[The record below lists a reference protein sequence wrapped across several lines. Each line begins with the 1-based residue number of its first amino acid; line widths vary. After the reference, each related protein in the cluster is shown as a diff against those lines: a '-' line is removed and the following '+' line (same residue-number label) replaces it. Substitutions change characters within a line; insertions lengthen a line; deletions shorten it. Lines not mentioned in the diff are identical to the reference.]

1 MKVQQA
7 KQILIE
13 AGYFVDNLWTI
24 RDVQDKFEC
33 DNETATGILNN
44 ALTSEYIVE
53 NVFEQIDY
61 YATCKN
67 LTEKL

>member
-7 KQILIE
+7 KQVLKE

-24 RDVQDKFEC
+24 RDVQDKFKC
-33 DNETATGILNN
+33 DNETAIGILND